1 MNAEMNTSEFYN
13 SFSSAFENVERLKG
27 INDKGISL
35 EKNSFKVEQHLSA
48 SNLRYI
54 ERIYGKEGLVVMDK
68 LHNDG
73 PIACIAFHI
82 QFVSRKNCRTL
93 QEKILNVTRIG
104 LESMLKTITSLR

>member
-35 EKNSFKVEQHLSA
+35 EKTSFKVEQHLSA

-82 QFVSRKNCRTL
+82 HSSQGKTAGRCRK
-93 QEKILNVTRIG
+93 KF
-104 LESMLKTITSLR
+104 